1 MVRTLYRGGRVYSP
15 ADPHATALAVDGDRI
30 SWVGTD
36 DDAPTAETT
45 VELDGALVAP
55 AFVDAHAH
63 LTNTGLTMT
72 LLDVSPVRSAAQ
84 LLDALAAHAATLPAG
99 ALVYARG
106 YDESTWPDPALPH
119 RTQLESAVDGRP
131 CYVSHISGHAALATG
146 ALAAAVPGVTGMP
159 GFGADGRH
167 TLEAV
172 DALYVAATGQLDAA
186 TRHRAQELALATAAS
201 VGIGCVHEC
210 GGPTTSSEIDFTE
223 LLAAAASQPVPQ
235 VIGYWGELGA
245 ASKARELGAVG
256 AAGDL
261 YADGALGSTDAYLS
275 VPYADAGGCGHGLLS
290 AEQVAAHIVDCTGH
304 GMQGGMH
311 AIGDAAVETVLAGF
325 AAAAEVVGI
334 ERLRAARHR
343 VEHAEILTKTLI
355 AGLVEFGLTASV
367 QPAFDRL
374 WGGAGQM
381 YETRLGLDRS
391 LASNPFGSLSGV
403 GVPLAFGS
411 DSPVTPLDPWGGVRA
426 AAHHHNPAQRIS
438 VRTAFAAHT
447 RGGWRAAR
455 YDEAGYLAPGAP
467 ATLAVWDCPAG
478 LDEHGLPLLDDPDA
492 TPRCLRTVRDGVT
505 IHTA

>member
-1 MVRTLYRGGRVYSP
+1 MYSP
-15 ADPHATALAVDGDRI
+15 ADPHATALAVDDDRI
-30 SWVGTD
+30 SWVGAD
-36 DDAPTAETT
+36 DDAPTADTII
-45 VELDGALVAP
+45 ELDGALLAP

-84 LLDALAAHAATLPAG
+84 LLDAVAAHAATLPAG
-99 ALVYARG
+99 SLVYARG
-106 YDESTWPDPALPH
+106 YDESTWPDPSLPH
-119 RTQLESAVDGRP
+119 RTELENAVDGRP
-131 CYVSHISGHAALATG
+131 CYVSHISGHAALTTG
-146 ALAAAVPGVTGMP
+146 ALVAAVPGVTGMP
-159 GFGADGRH
+159 GYGADGRH

-172 DALYVAATGQLDAA
+172 DALYAAAITQLDAP
-186 TRHRAQELALATAAS
+186 TRHRAQQVALGAAAAL
-201 VGIGCVHEC
+201 GIGCVHEC
-210 GGPTTSSEIDFTE
+210 GGPTTSSETDFTE
-223 LLAAAASQPVPQ
+223 LLAASSDQPVPQ
-235 VIGYWGELGA
+235 VVGYWGELGA
-245 ASKARELGAVG
+245 ASKARELGAAG

-261 YADGALGSTDAYLS
+261 YADGALGSVDAHLS
-275 VPYADAGGCGHGLLS
+275 VPYADGSGCGHALLS
-290 AEQVAAHIVDCTGH
+290 AEEVAAHIVDCTGH

-311 AIGDAAVETVLAGF
+311 AIGDAAVATVLAGF

-343 VEHAEILTKTLI
+343 VEHAEILDKTLI

-381 YETRLGLDRS
+381 YQQRLGLDRS

-426 AAHHHNPAQRIS
+426 AAQHHNPAQRIS

-455 YDEAGYLAPGAP
+455 YDETGFLAPGAP

-478 LDEHGLPLLDDPDA
+478 LDEHGLPLLDEPDQ

-505 IHTA
+505 IFTA